1 LKESRKFIYYS
12 LGIYAVYTACLYVL
26 GFFSIGLVSDD
37 YMNIYDAINSTFYQK
52 LTGTLPFTNT
62 FHIRPFYYLSL
73 EKSVSLSALFGFAQD
88 NFVWFRIQ
96 NLVLFFFI
104 AFSAGLTLFY
114 LTKRASVSLVCS
126 AAILLY
132 PNNINNICW
141 MAARVDLICCF
152 FFIISVLLFFLY
164 SDTGKRSFFILSIIT
179 FSLAL
184 LTKELAITF
193 PAVIMLAEYFRKGKS
208 GIKKAMPLMIGVVS
222 LLVIYF
228 IFRIGILG
236 NNVAEITTLY
246 QSYPLSN
253 APGVFARALIAL
265 SIPMDF
271 ITINFQLRNDNKLII
286 LYLFILYGTAFY
298 LIWNSVRTDI
308 YKIIGQLTA
317 FFFILITPYAIVGYI
332 RPQMILLPFVVLSI
346 FLLYLY
352 SEQRR
357 LSIKLKKSVLRTSFI
372 AAMVFWGIW
381 SAGTVMDWQTS
392 YDKARINVDK
402 LISTPIEPGKK
413 IVLIGNPGRF
423 KQTFMFDKM
432 TGAYGFWR
440 DKQYSIK
447 DTINDVIQTAAF
459 QESSIGAKL
468 ECIVISPNEFEIKA
482 TAPKQF
488 FYIEGYSSE
497 RIRTGFKNN
506 DISVEFT
513 EFNTVDKPIKLKLTI
528 LSDKVTCYL
537 AEELGFR
544 KIY

>member
-1 LKESRKFIYYS
+1 
-12 LGIYAVYTACLYVL
+12 LGIYAVYTACLYAL

-96 NLVLFFFI
+96 NLILFFFI

-164 SDTGKRSFFILSIIT
+164 SDTGKRSFFILSMIT

-222 LLVIYF
+222 ILVIYF

-246 QSYPLSN
+246 QSFPLSN

-432 TGAYGFWR
+432 TGAYGFWK

-468 ECIVISPNEFEIKA
+468 ECTVISPKEFEIKA

-513 EFNTVDKPIKLKLTI
+513 EFNTVDKPIKLKLSV
-528 LSDKVTCYL
+528 LSDKVACYL